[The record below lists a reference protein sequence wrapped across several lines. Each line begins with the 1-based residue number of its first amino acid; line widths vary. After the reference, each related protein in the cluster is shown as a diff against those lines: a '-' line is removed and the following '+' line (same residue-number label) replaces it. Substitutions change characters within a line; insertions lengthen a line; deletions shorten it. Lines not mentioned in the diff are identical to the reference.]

1 MVVLGEGSFS
11 FEDLDGDGGLL
22 VLVGSE
28 GLGFLA
34 WDDSTSVDDLSHNTS
49 NSLNTEGKWGNID
62 QKNILGLL

>member
-1 MVVLGEGSFS
+1 
-11 FEDLDGDGGLL
+11 L

-34 WDDSTSVDDLSHNTS
+34 WDDSTSVDDLSHNSS